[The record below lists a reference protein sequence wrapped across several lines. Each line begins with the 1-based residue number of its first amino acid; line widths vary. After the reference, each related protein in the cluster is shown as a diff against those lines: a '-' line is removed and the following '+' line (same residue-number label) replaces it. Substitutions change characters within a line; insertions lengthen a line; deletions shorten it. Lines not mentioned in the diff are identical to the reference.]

1 MFNEFI
7 NAYKA
12 RYFKV
17 FTNDFKGELARLVND
32 LNDPSL
38 HISEQ
43 IKESLNLLIDTLN
56 EPPLI
61 AVIGQFSSGKST
73 FLNALLSQD
82 ILPSGLTPVTAKA
95 VRLKFAK
102 MPLLSVKFI
111 NGSEGLLASS
121 DLAEL
126 NKLGEQ
132 VSSMTLYA
140 PSEILKE
147 INFID
152 TPGLNSLRDADTKET
167 KNTLKKVSGAIWL
180 SLANNAA
187 KASEL
192 ESIKEI
198 LKANDLKAICLINQ
212 KDKLSEEELESL
224 LKHARQTYGELFED
238 IIAISSKQALL
249 GITNNDKSPLEAS
262 NFNEALKAIK
272 ECFLDKSF
280 KENFIKVRAKKIVK
294 LLTNEQEKHLEI
306 YDNAR
311 FILDEFSGSL
321 DERLEAIKE
330 EFKPKIAL
338 RYSQMSEVIKL
349 AADEVFKLLK
359 PFSKTKFNASKTL
372 LNKEIY
378 KRENFEVISLDSDEV
393 FSKLIYEDV
402 VFNKFFKRYKKD
414 LKELENAI
422 TSAFNELYKN
432 LEDKFLIYKSR
443 YENYASFDD
452 QALSY
457 ETKSINTYAGRTYE
471 NFLREYETAKFKA
484 IQKVSLF
491 FEKLDI
497 KLASNYEN
505 ALKLAVYFIKQK
517 IEKTLESHLQMNTP
531 LYIPSAKDVYERML
545 DAFSLYEFEALMCSN
560 SSFLNKILLDIKS
573 DFNEIYTL
581 KIAMLDGLKAR
592 VKEQISKIEELCE
605 NSLLLR

>member
-43 IKESLNLLIDTLN
+43 IKESFNLLIDALN

-73 FLNALLSQD
+73 FLNALLGQD

-111 NGSEGLLASS
+111 NGSESLLASS

-132 VSSMTLYA
+132 VSGMTLYS

-280 KENFIKVRAKKIVK
+280 KENFIKARAKKIVK

-338 RYSQMSEVIKL
+338 SYSQMSEVIKL

-452 QALSY
+452 QVLAY

>member
-1 MFNEFI
+1 MLNEFI

-43 IKESLNLLIDTLN
+43 IKESLNLLIDALN

-73 FLNALLSQD
+73 FLNALLGQD

-102 MPLLSVKFI
+102 IPLLSVKFI
-111 NGSEGLLASS
+111 NGSESLLASS
-121 DLAEL
+121 DLTEL
-126 NKLGEQ
+126 NKLSEQ
-132 VSSMTLYA
+132 VSGMTLYA

-198 LKANDLKAICLINQ
+198 LKVNDLKAICLINQ

-249 GITNNDKSPLEAS
+249 GITNNDKSLLEAS

-280 KENFIKVRAKKIVK
+280 KENFIKARAKKIVK

-452 QALSY
+452 QVLAY

-592 VKEQISKIEELCE
+592 VKEQISKIEDLCE

>member
-73 FLNALLSQD
+73 FLNALLGQD

-111 NGSEGLLASS
+111 NGSESLLASS

-126 NKLGEQ
+126 NKLGDQ
-132 VSSMTLYA
+132 VSGMTLYA

-180 SLANNAA
+180 SLTNNAA

-249 GITNNDKSPLEAS
+249 GITNNDKSLLEAS
-262 NFNEALKAIK
+262 NFNEVLKAIK
-272 ECFLDKSF
+272 EYFLDKSF
-280 KENFIKVRAKKIVK
+280 KENFIKARAKKIVK

-306 YDNAR
+306 YDNAQL
-311 FILDEFSGSL
+311 ILDEFSGSL

-414 LKELENAI
+414 VKELENAI

-452 QALSY
+452 QVLAY

-484 IQKVSLF
+484 TQKVSLF

-505 ALKLAVYFIKQK
+505 ALKLAIYFIKQK

-581 KIAMLDGLKAR
+581 KIVMLDGLKAR

>member
-38 HISEQ
+38 HINEQ

-73 FLNALLSQD
+73 FLNALLGQD

-111 NGSEGLLASS
+111 NGSESLLASS

-126 NKLGEQ
+126 NKLGDQ
-132 VSSMTLYA
+132 VSGMTLYA

-167 KNTLKKVSGAIWL
+167 KNTLKKVSGTIWL

-212 KDKLSEEELESL
+212 KDKLSEEELENL

-249 GITNNDKSPLEAS
+249 GITNNDKSLLEAS

-272 ECFLDKSF
+272 EYFLDKSF

-338 RYSQMSEVIKL
+338 SYSQMSEVIKL

-422 TSAFNELYKN
+422 TSAFDELYKN

-452 QALSY
+452 QVLAY

-592 VKEQISKIEELCE
+592 VKEQISKIEEICE

>member
-17 FTNDFKGELARLVND
+17 FTNDFKGELARFVNN

-73 FLNALLSQD
+73 FLNTLLGQD

-111 NGSEGLLASS
+111 NGSESLLASS

-198 LKANDLKAICLINQ
+198 LKVNDLKAICLINQ
-212 KDKLSEEELESL
+212 KDKLNGGELESL

-238 IIAISSKQALL
+238 IIAISSKQAFL
-249 GITNNDKSPLEAS
+249 GITNNDKSLLEAS

-280 KENFIKVRAKKIVK
+280 KENFIKARAKKIVK

-306 YDNAR
+306 YDNAQL
-311 FILDEFSGSL
+311 ILDEFSGSL

-338 RYSQMSEVIKL
+338 SYSQMSEVIKL

-432 LEDKFLIYKSR
+432 LEDKFLIYKSC
-443 YENYASFDD
+443 YENYASFND
-452 QALSY
+452 QVLAY

-471 NFLREYETAKFKA
+471 NFLREYETVKFKA

>member
-56 EPPLI
+56 ESPLI

-73 FLNALLSQD
+73 FLNALLGQD

-111 NGSEGLLASS
+111 NGSESLLASS

-126 NKLGEQ
+126 NKLGDQ
-132 VSSMTLYA
+132 VSGMTLYA

-167 KNTLKKVSGAIWL
+167 KNTLKKVSGTIWL

-212 KDKLSEEELESL
+212 KDKLSEEELENL

-280 KENFIKVRAKKIVK
+280 KENFIKARAKKIVK

-452 QALSY
+452 QVLAY

>member
-1 MFNEFI
+1 MLNEFI

-73 FLNALLSQD
+73 FLNALLGQD

-111 NGSEGLLASS
+111 NGSESLLASS

-126 NKLGEQ
+126 NKLGDQ
-132 VSSMTLYA
+132 VSGMTLYA

-249 GITNNDKSPLEAS
+249 GITNNNSLLEAS
-262 NFNEALKAIK
+262 NFNEALK
-272 ECFLDKSF
+272 
-280 KENFIKVRAKKIVK
+280 
-294 LLTNEQEKHLEI
+294 
-306 YDNAR
+306 
-311 FILDEFSGSL
+311 
-321 DERLEAIKE
+321 
-330 EFKPKIAL
+330 
-338 RYSQMSEVIKL
+338 
-349 AADEVFKLLK
+349 
-359 PFSKTKFNASKTL
+359 
-372 LNKEIY
+372 
-378 KRENFEVISLDSDEV
+378 
-393 FSKLIYEDV
+393 
-402 VFNKFFKRYKKD
+402 
-414 LKELENAI
+414 
-422 TSAFNELYKN
+422 
-432 LEDKFLIYKSR
+432 
-443 YENYASFDD
+443 
-452 QALSY
+452 
-457 ETKSINTYAGRTYE
+457 
-471 NFLREYETAKFKA
+471 
-484 IQKVSLF
+484 
-491 FEKLDI
+491 
-497 KLASNYEN
+497 
-505 ALKLAVYFIKQK
+505 VYF
-517 IEKTLESHLQMNTP
+517 
-531 LYIPSAKDVYERML
+531 R
-545 DAFSLYEFEALMCSN
+545 
-560 SSFLNKILLDIKS
+560 
-573 DFNEIYTL
+573 
-581 KIAMLDGLKAR
+581 
-592 VKEQISKIEELCE
+592 
-605 NSLLLR
+605 

>member
-73 FLNALLSQD
+73 FLNALLGQD

-111 NGSEGLLASS
+111 NGSESLLVSS

-198 LKANDLKAICLINQ
+198 LKVNDLKAICLINQ
-212 KDKLSEEELESL
+212 KDKLNGGELESL

-249 GITNNDKSPLEAS
+249 GITNNDKSLLEAS

-272 ECFLDKSF
+272 ECFLDKSL
-280 KENFIKVRAKKIVK
+280 KENFIKARAKKIVK

-306 YDNAR
+306 YDNAQL
-311 FILDEFSGSL
+311 ILDEFNGSL
-321 DERLEAIKE
+321 DDRLEAIKE

-359 PFSKTKFNASKTL
+359 PFLKTKFNASKTL

-452 QALSY
+452 QVLAY

-581 KIAMLDGLKAR
+581 KIAMLDDLKAR
-592 VKEQISKIEELCE
+592 VKEQILKTEELCE

>member
-73 FLNALLSQD
+73 FLNALLGQD

-111 NGSEGLLASS
+111 NGSESLLASS

-272 ECFLDKSF
+272 EYFLDKSF
-280 KENFIKVRAKKIVK
+280 KENFIKARAKKIVK

-359 PFSKTKFNASKTL
+359 SFSKTKFNASKTL

-414 LKELENAI
+414 VKELENAI

-452 QALSY
+452 QVLAY

-484 IQKVSLF
+484 TQKVSLF

-581 KIAMLDGLKAR
+581 KIAMLDGLKER

>member
-73 FLNALLSQD
+73 FLNALLGQD

-111 NGSEGLLASS
+111 NGSESLLVSS

-198 LKANDLKAICLINQ
+198 LKVNDLKAICLINQ
-212 KDKLSEEELESL
+212 KDKLNGGELESL

-249 GITNNDKSPLEAS
+249 GITNNDKSLLEAS

-272 ECFLDKSF
+272 ECFLDKSL
-280 KENFIKVRAKKIVK
+280 KENFIKARAKKIVK

-306 YDNAR
+306 YDNAQL
-311 FILDEFSGSL
+311 ILDEFNGSL
-321 DERLEAIKE
+321 DDRLEAIKE

-452 QALSY
+452 QVLAY

>member
-73 FLNALLSQD
+73 FLNALLGQD

-111 NGSEGLLASS
+111 NGSESLLASS

-132 VSSMTLYA
+132 VSGMTLYA

-224 LKHARQTYGELFED
+224 LKHAGQTYGELFED

-249 GITNNDKSPLEAS
+249 GITNNDKGLLEAS

-280 KENFIKVRAKKIVK
+280 KENFIKARAKKIVK

-452 QALSY
+452 QVLAY

>member
-17 FTNDFKGELARLVND
+17 FTNDFKGELARFVND

-73 FLNALLSQD
+73 FLNALLGQD

-111 NGSEGLLASS
+111 NGNESLLASS

-132 VSSMTLYA
+132 VSGMTLYA

-249 GITNNDKSPLEAS
+249 GITNNDKGLLEAS

-306 YDNAR
+306 YDNAQ

-330 EFKPKIAL
+330 EFKPKITL

-452 QALSY
+452 QVLAY

-484 IQKVSLF
+484 TQKVSLF

-545 DAFSLYEFEALMCSN
+545 DAFSLHEFEALMCSN

>member
-73 FLNALLSQD
+73 FLNALLGQD
-82 ILPSGLTPVTAKA
+82 ILPSGLTPVTEKA

-111 NGSEGLLASS
+111 NGSESLLASS

-132 VSSMTLYA
+132 VSGMTLYA

-198 LKANDLKAICLINQ
+198 LKVNDLKAICLINQ

-224 LKHARQTYGELFED
+224 LKHAEQTYGELFED

-280 KENFIKVRAKKIVK
+280 KENFIKARAKKIVK

-311 FILDEFSGSL
+311 FILDEFGSSL

-378 KRENFEVISLDSDEV
+378 KREIFEVISLDSDEV

-452 QALSY
+452 QVLAY

-592 VKEQISKIEELCE
+592 VKEQISKIEEICE

>member
-17 FTNDFKGELARLVND
+17 FTNDFKGELARFVND

-56 EPPLI
+56 ESPLI

-73 FLNALLSQD
+73 FLNALLGQD

-111 NGSEGLLASS
+111 NGSESLLASS

-132 VSSMTLYA
+132 ISGMTLYA

-198 LKANDLKAICLINQ
+198 LKVNDLKAICLINQ

-224 LKHARQTYGELFED
+224 LKHAGQTYGELFED

-249 GITNNDKSPLEAS
+249 GITNNDKGLLEAS

-272 ECFLDKSF
+272 ECFLDNSF

-311 FILDEFSGSL
+311 FILDEFNGSL

-452 QALSY
+452 QVLAY

>member
-73 FLNALLSQD
+73 FLNALLGQD

-111 NGSEGLLASS
+111 NGSESLLASS

-132 VSSMTLYA
+132 VSGMTLYS

-198 LKANDLKAICLINQ
+198 LKVNDLKAICLINQ
-212 KDKLSEEELESL
+212 KDKLSEDELENL

-249 GITNNDKSPLEAS
+249 GITNNDKSLLEAS

-272 ECFLDKSF
+272 EYFLDKSF
-280 KENFIKVRAKKIVK
+280 KENFIKARAKKIVK

-452 QALSY
+452 QVLAY

-517 IEKTLESHLQMNTP
+517 IEKTLESHLQINTP

-581 KIAMLDGLKAR
+581 KIAMLDGLKER

>member
-43 IKESLNLLIDTLN
+43 IKDNLNLLIDTLN

-73 FLNALLSQD
+73 FLNALLGQD

-111 NGSEGLLASS
+111 NGSESLLASS

-126 NKLGEQ
+126 NKLVEQ
-132 VSSMTLYA
+132 VSGMTLYA

-212 KDKLSEEELESL
+212 KDKLSEDELENL
-224 LKHARQTYGELFED
+224 LKHAGQTYGELFED

-249 GITNNDKSPLEAS
+249 GITNNDKGLLEAS

-306 YDNAR
+306 YDNALL
-311 FILDEFSGSL
+311 ILDEFSGSL
-321 DERLEAIKE
+321 DGRLEAIKE

-359 PFSKTKFNASKTL
+359 LFSKTKFNASKTL

-452 QALSY
+452 QVIAY

-573 DFNEIYTL
+573 DFNKIYTL

>member
-73 FLNALLSQD
+73 FLNALLGQD

-111 NGSEGLLASS
+111 NGSESLLASS

-212 KDKLSEEELESL
+212 KDKLSEEKLESL

-249 GITNNDKSPLEAS
+249 GITNNDKSLLEAS

-306 YDNAR
+306 YDNAQL
-311 FILDEFSGSL
+311 ILDEFSGSL

-338 RYSQMSEVIKL
+338 SYSQMSEVIKL

-378 KRENFEVISLDSDEV
+378 KREIFEVISLDSDEV

-422 TSAFNELYKN
+422 TSAFIELYKN

-452 QALSY
+452 QVIAY

-573 DFNEIYTL
+573 DFNEIYSL

>member
-102 MPLLSVKFI
+102 MPLLSVKFT
-111 NGSEGLLASS
+111 NGSESLLASS

-126 NKLGEQ
+126 NKVGEQ

-249 GITNNDKSPLEAS
+249 GITNNDKSLLEAS

-280 KENFIKVRAKKIVK
+280 KENFIKARAKKIVK
-294 LLTNEQEKHLEI
+294 LLNNEQEKHLEI

-311 FILDEFSGSL
+311 LILDEFSGSL

-452 QALSY
+452 QVLAY

-573 DFNEIYTL
+573 DFNEIYSL

-605 NSLLLR
+605 NLLLLR

>member
-17 FTNDFKGELARLVND
+17 FTNDFKGELARFVND
-32 LNDPSL
+32 LNNPSL

-73 FLNALLSQD
+73 FLNALLGQD

-111 NGSEGLLASS
+111 NGSESLLASS

-132 VSSMTLYA
+132 ISGMTLYA

-249 GITNNDKSPLEAS
+249 GITNNDKSLLEAS

-306 YDNAR
+306 YDNAQL
-311 FILDEFSGSL
+311 ILDEFSGSL

-452 QALSY
+452 QVLAY

-505 ALKLAVYFIKQK
+505 ALKLEVYFIKQK

-581 KIAMLDGLKAR
+581 KIAMLDDLKAR

>member
-1 MFNEFI
+1 MFNDFI

-73 FLNALLSQD
+73 FLNALLGQD

-102 MPLLSVKFI
+102 IPLLSVKFI
-111 NGSEGLLASS
+111 NGSESLLASS

-126 NKLGEQ
+126 NKLGDQ
-132 VSSMTLYA
+132 VSGMTLYA

-249 GITNNDKSPLEAS
+249 GITNNDKSLLEAS

-280 KENFIKVRAKKIVK
+280 KENFIKARAKKIVK

-311 FILDEFSGSL
+311 LILDEFSGSL
-321 DERLEAIKE
+321 DERLDAIKE

-338 RYSQMSEVIKL
+338 SYSQMSEVIKL

-372 LNKEIY
+372 LYKEIY
-378 KRENFEVISLDSDEV
+378 KREIVEVICLDSDEV

-452 QALSY
+452 QVLAY

-581 KIAMLDGLKAR
+581 KIAMLDGLKER

>member
-1 MFNEFI
+1 MFNDFI

-73 FLNALLSQD
+73 FLNALLGQD

-102 MPLLSVKFI
+102 IPLLSVKFI
-111 NGSEGLLASS
+111 NGSESLLASS

-126 NKLGEQ
+126 NKLGDQ
-132 VSSMTLYA
+132 VSGMTLYA

-249 GITNNDKSPLEAS
+249 GITNNDKSLLEAS

-280 KENFIKVRAKKIVK
+280 KENFIKARAKKIVK

-311 FILDEFSGSL
+311 LILDEFSGSL
-321 DERLEAIKE
+321 DERLDAIKE

-338 RYSQMSEVIKL
+338 SYSQMSEVIKL

-452 QALSY
+452 QVLAY

-581 KIAMLDGLKAR
+581 KIAMLDGLKER

>member
-73 FLNALLSQD
+73 FLNALLGQD

-111 NGSEGLLASS
+111 NGSESLLASS

-132 VSSMTLYA
+132 VSGMTLYA

-212 KDKLSEEELESL
+212 KDKLSEDELESL
-224 LKHARQTYGELFED
+224 LKHAGQTYGELFED

-249 GITNNDKSPLEAS
+249 GITNNDKSLLEAS

-280 KENFIKVRAKKIVK
+280 KENFIKARAKKIVK

-321 DERLEAIKE
+321 DEKLEAIKE

-338 RYSQMSEVIKL
+338 SYSQMSEVIKL
-349 AADEVFKLLK
+349 AANEVFKLLK

-378 KRENFEVISLDSDEV
+378 RRENFEVISLDSDEV

-452 QALSY
+452 QVLAY

-573 DFNEIYTL
+573 DFNEIYSL

>member
-73 FLNALLSQD
+73 FLNALLGQD

-102 MPLLSVKFI
+102 MPLLSVKFT
-111 NGSEGLLASS
+111 NGSESLLASS

-132 VSSMTLYA
+132 VSGMTLYA

-167 KNTLKKVSGAIWL
+167 KNTLKKVSGTIWL

-249 GITNNDKSPLEAS
+249 GITNNDKSLLEAS

-311 FILDEFSGSL
+311 LILDEFSGSL
-321 DERLEAIKE
+321 DGRLEAIKE

-452 QALSY
+452 QVLAY

-581 KIAMLDGLKAR
+581 KIAMLDGLKER

>member
-73 FLNALLSQD
+73 FLNALLGQD

-111 NGSEGLLASS
+111 NGSESLLASS

-126 NKLGEQ
+126 NKLGDQ
-132 VSSMTLYA
+132 VSGMTLYA

-249 GITNNDKSPLEAS
+249 GITNNDKSLLEAS
-262 NFNEALKAIK
+262 NFNEVLKAIK
-272 ECFLDKSF
+272 EYFLDKSF
-280 KENFIKVRAKKIVK
+280 KENFIKARAKKIVK

-306 YDNAR
+306 YDNAQL
-311 FILDEFSGSL
+311 ILDEFSGSL

-414 LKELENAI
+414 VKELENAI

-452 QALSY
+452 QVLAY

-484 IQKVSLF
+484 TQKVSLF

-505 ALKLAVYFIKQK
+505 ALKLAIYFIKQK

-581 KIAMLDGLKAR
+581 KIVMLDGLKAR

>member
-73 FLNALLSQD
+73 FLNALLGQD

-249 GITNNDKSPLEAS
+249 GITNNDKSLLEAS

-280 KENFIKVRAKKIVK
+280 KENFIKARAKKIVK
-294 LLTNEQEKHLEI
+294 LLNNEQEKHLEI

-311 FILDEFSGSL
+311 LILDEFSGSL

-452 QALSY
+452 QVLAY

-581 KIAMLDGLKAR
+581 KIAMLDGLKER

>member
-73 FLNALLSQD
+73 FLNTLLGQD

-111 NGSEGLLASS
+111 NGSESLLASS

-132 VSSMTLYA
+132 ISGMTLYA

-212 KDKLSEEELESL
+212 KDKLSEDELENL
-224 LKHARQTYGELFED
+224 LKHAGQTYGELFED

-249 GITNNDKSPLEAS
+249 GITNNNSLLEAS

-280 KENFIKVRAKKIVK
+280 KENFIKARAKKIVK

-306 YDNAR
+306 YDNAQL
-311 FILDEFSGSL
+311 ILDEFSGSL

-452 QALSY
+452 QVLAY

-581 KIAMLDGLKAR
+581 KIAMLDDLKAR

>member
-102 MPLLSVKFI
+102 MPLLSVKFT
-111 NGSEGLLASS
+111 NGSESLLASS

-126 NKLGEQ
+126 NKVGEQ

-249 GITNNDKSPLEAS
+249 GITNNDKSLLEAS

-311 FILDEFSGSL
+311 FILDEFSCSL
-321 DERLEAIKE
+321 DEKLEAIKE

-349 AADEVFKLLK
+349 ATDEVFKLLK

-452 QALSY
+452 QVLAY

-471 NFLREYETAKFKA
+471 NFLREYETAKFRA

-505 ALKLAVYFIKQK
+505 ALKLTVYFIKQK

-573 DFNEIYTL
+573 DFNEIYSL

-605 NSLLLR
+605 NLLLLR

>member
-17 FTNDFKGELARLVND
+17 FTNDFKGELARLVNN

-73 FLNALLSQD
+73 FLNALLGQD

-111 NGSEGLLASS
+111 NDSESLLASS

-132 VSSMTLYA
+132 VSGMTLYA

-249 GITNNDKSPLEAS
+249 GITNNDKSLLEAS

-280 KENFIKVRAKKIVK
+280 KENFIKARVKKIVK

-338 RYSQMSEVIKL
+338 SYSQMSEVIKL

-414 LKELENAI
+414 LKELENAT

-452 QALSY
+452 QVLAY

-573 DFNEIYTL
+573 DFNKIYTL
-581 KIAMLDGLKAR
+581 KIAMLDGLKTR

>member
-73 FLNALLSQD
+73 FLNALLGQD

-111 NGSEGLLASS
+111 NGSESLLASS

-198 LKANDLKAICLINQ
+198 LKVNDLKAICLINQ

-249 GITNNDKSPLEAS
+249 GITNNDKSLLEAS

-272 ECFLDKSF
+272 ECFLNKSF
-280 KENFIKVRAKKIVK
+280 KENFIKARAKKIVK

-338 RYSQMSEVIKL
+338 SYSQMSEVIKL

-452 QALSY
+452 QVIAY

-560 SSFLNKILLDIKS
+560 SSFLNKILLDIES

-581 KIAMLDGLKAR
+581 KIAMLDGLKER
-592 VKEQISKIEELCE
+592 VKEQISKIEDLCE

>member
-73 FLNALLSQD
+73 FLNALLGQD

-111 NGSEGLLASS
+111 NGSESLLASS

-132 VSSMTLYA
+132 VSGMTLYA
-140 PSEILKE
+140 PSEILKD

-249 GITNNDKSPLEAS
+249 GITNNDKGLLEAS

-280 KENFIKVRAKKIVK
+280 KENFIKARAKKIVK
-294 LLTNEQEKHLEI
+294 LLTNEQVKHLEI

-321 DERLEAIKE
+321 DKRLEAIKE

-452 QALSY
+452 QVLAY

-581 KIAMLDGLKAR
+581 KIAMLDGLKTR

>member
-73 FLNALLSQD
+73 FLNALLGQD

-102 MPLLSVKFI
+102 IPLLSVKFI
-111 NGSEGLLASS
+111 NGSESLLASS

-126 NKLGEQ
+126 NKLGDQ
-132 VSSMTLYA
+132 VSGMTLYA

-280 KENFIKVRAKKIVK
+280 KENFIKERAKKIVK

-306 YDNAR
+306 YDNAQL
-311 FILDEFSGSL
+311 ILDEFNGSL

-452 QALSY
+452 QVLAY

-581 KIAMLDGLKAR
+581 KIAMLDDLKAR

>member
-73 FLNALLSQD
+73 FLNALLGQD

-111 NGSEGLLASS
+111 NGSESLLASS

-126 NKLGEQ
+126 NKLGDQ
-132 VSSMTLYA
+132 VSGMTLYA

-249 GITNNDKSPLEAS
+249 GITNNNSLLEAS

-280 KENFIKVRAKKIVK
+280 KENFIKARAKKIVK

-306 YDNAR
+306 YDNAQL
-311 FILDEFSGSL
+311 ILDEFSGSL
-321 DERLEAIKE
+321 DDRLEAIKE

-378 KRENFEVISLDSDEV
+378 RRENFEVISLDSDEV

-452 QALSY
+452 QVLAY

-581 KIAMLDGLKAR
+581 KIAMLDDLKAR

>member
-73 FLNALLSQD
+73 FLNALLGQD

-111 NGSEGLLASS
+111 NGSESLLASS

-132 VSSMTLYA
+132 VSGMTLYS

-224 LKHARQTYGELFED
+224 LKHVRQTYGELFED

-280 KENFIKVRAKKIVK
+280 KENFIKARAKKIVK

-306 YDNAR
+306 YDNAQL
-311 FILDEFSGSL
+311 ILDEFSGSL
-321 DERLEAIKE
+321 DEKLEAIKE

-452 QALSY
+452 QVLAY

-471 NFLREYETAKFKA
+471 NFLREYEAAKFKA

-581 KIAMLDGLKAR
+581 KIAMLDGLKTR

>member
-73 FLNALLSQD
+73 FLNALLGQD

-111 NGSEGLLASS
+111 NGSESLLASS

-126 NKLGEQ
+126 NKLGDQ
-132 VSSMTLYA
+132 VSGMTLYA

-249 GITNNDKSPLEAS
+249 GITNNNSLLEAS

-280 KENFIKVRAKKIVK
+280 KENFIKARAKKIVK

-338 RYSQMSEVIKL
+338 SYSQMSEVIKL

-452 QALSY
+452 QVLAY

-484 IQKVSLF
+484 IQKISLF

-581 KIAMLDGLKAR
+581 KIAMLDGLKER
-592 VKEQISKIEELCE
+592 VKEQISKIEDLCE

>member
-73 FLNALLSQD
+73 FLNALLGQD

-111 NGSEGLLASS
+111 NGSESLLASS

-249 GITNNDKSPLEAS
+249 GITNNNSLLEAS

-280 KENFIKVRAKKIVK
+280 KENFIKARAKKIVK

-311 FILDEFSGSL
+311 LILDEFSGSL
-321 DERLEAIKE
+321 DEKLEAIKE

-452 QALSY
+452 QVLAY

-471 NFLREYETAKFKA
+471 NFLREYEAAKFKA

-581 KIAMLDGLKAR
+581 KIAMLDGLKTR

>member
-102 MPLLSVKFI
+102 MPLLSVKFT
-111 NGSEGLLASS
+111 NGSESLLASS

-126 NKLGEQ
+126 NKVGEQ

-249 GITNNDKSPLEAS
+249 GITNNDKSLLEAS

-311 FILDEFSGSL
+311 FILDEFSCSL
-321 DERLEAIKE
+321 DEKLEAIKE

-349 AADEVFKLLK
+349 ATDEVFKLLK

-452 QALSY
+452 QVLAY

-471 NFLREYETAKFKA
+471 NFLREYETAKFRA

-505 ALKLAVYFIKQK
+505 ALKLTVYFIKQK

-573 DFNEIYTL
+573 DFNEIYSL

>member
-17 FTNDFKGELARLVND
+17 FTNDFKGELARFVNN

-73 FLNALLSQD
+73 FLNTLLGQD

-111 NGSEGLLASS
+111 NGSESLLASS

-198 LKANDLKAICLINQ
+198 LKVNDLKAICLINQ
-212 KDKLSEEELESL
+212 KDKLNGGELESL

-238 IIAISSKQALL
+238 IIAISSKQAFL
-249 GITNNDKSPLEAS
+249 GITNNDKSLLEAS

-280 KENFIKVRAKKIVK
+280 KENFIKARAKKIVK

-306 YDNAR
+306 YDNAQL
-311 FILDEFSGSL
+311 ILDEFSGSL

-338 RYSQMSEVIKL
+338 SYSQMSEVIKL

-432 LEDKFLIYKSR
+432 LEDKFLIYKSC
-443 YENYASFDD
+443 YENYASFND
-452 QALSY
+452 QVLAY

-471 NFLREYETAKFKA
+471 NFLREYETVKFKA

-497 KLASNYEN
+497 KLASN
-505 ALKLAVYFIKQK
+505 
-517 IEKTLESHLQMNTP
+517 
-531 LYIPSAKDVYERML
+531 
-545 DAFSLYEFEALMCSN
+545 
-560 SSFLNKILLDIKS
+560 
-573 DFNEIYTL
+573 
-581 KIAMLDGLKAR
+581 
-592 VKEQISKIEELCE
+592 
-605 NSLLLR
+605 

>member
-73 FLNALLSQD
+73 FLNALLGQD

-111 NGSEGLLASS
+111 NGNESLLASS

-126 NKLGEQ
+126 NKLGKQ

-249 GITNNDKSPLEAS
+249 SITNNDKDLLEAS

-306 YDNAR
+306 YDNAQL
-311 FILDEFSGSL
+311 ILDEFSGSL

-338 RYSQMSEVIKL
+338 SYSQMSEVIKL

-452 QALSY
+452 QALAY

-484 IQKVSLF
+484 TQKVSLF